1 MTDSVSSEQP
11 RICSDLKAGRYTY
24 LEVVLFL
31 KKKMTLLEQHQLG
44 KVLESG
50 LVASVQAAPR
60 AV

>member
-24 LEVVLFL
+24 LEVVLF
-31 KKKMTLLEQHQLG
+31 KEKMTLLEQHQLG